1 MISSK
6 LKEKLQIIPH
16 KPGVYYFKNKNEK
29 PVYVG
34 KAKNL
39 RNRVRS
45 YFQNSR
51 NLDPKTIV
59 MVSHVVDVEYIITE
73 NEVEALILE
82 ANLIKEH
89 KPRYNIDLKDDK
101 SYPYIRV
108 TNESYPQIFPTRKIV
123 KDYRIHSK
131 NSKNKINLALEL
143 LSYARNQVRM
153 KPEFVLFDSWYSS
166 KKILKRIKDYGWYF
180 VTRLKKNRKFGNTS
194 LIKYK
199 TNPYWMAKDRLSCG
213 LKVQIVRNGKQYFAT
228 NLMRLSKTE
237 ILNLYRIRQTI
248 EEMNKLL
255 KFCGLNDCQA
265 RKIKALNKH
274 VQCTILA
281 LTLLE
286 QESRRQGHSIYSL
299 KKDNRLKEAYVQ
311 KLCETKLSLAA

>member
-1 MISSK
+1 MIANISRNARTFSHLCKGAYSHDSFTRMLYKPIDYLIYLVSLTQAKNIKGGYFILDDTVIEKPYSSK
-6 LKEKLQIIPH
+6 LEGAIWAYSSSH
-16 KPGVYYFKNKNEK
+16 KKCIYGYHLV
-29 PVYVG
+29 
-34 KAKNL
+34 L
-39 RNRVRS
+39 
-45 YFQNSR
+45 
-51 NLDPKTIV
+51 
-59 MVSHVVDVEYIITE
+59 
-73 NEVEALILE
+73 LIWT
-82 ANLIKEH
+82 
-89 KPRYNIDLKDDK
+89 DG
-101 SYPYIRV
+101 
-108 TNESYPQIFPTRKIV
+108 TRKIV
-123 KDYRIHSK
+123 IDYRLHSK